1 MTRLVLLS
9 LLALGA
15 CDLQLTAATTP
26 PPGGAANLDSD
37 DRVITLSR
45 GVALGVDCR
54 DGNHLCTGMDIEVD
68 DPAIAEAY
76 VSFDTE
82 LDYTID
88 GPAVRTSLVVVGKS
102 AGTTSLYIDADGGDV
117 SYDVVVLPRE

>member
-1 MTRLVLLS
+1 MKRLALALS
-9 LLALGA
+9 LFALGA
-15 CDLQLTAATTP
+15 CDLHLEAATPP
-26 PPGGAANLDSD
+26 PPGGVASLDND

-54 DGNHLCTGMDIEVD
+54 DGSHLCTGMTLEVD

-82 LDYTID
+82 LDYTVD
-88 GPAVRTSLVVVGKS
+88 GPAARTSLVVVGKS
-102 AGTTSLYIDADGGDV
+102 EGTTALHVDADGGGVD
-117 SYDVVVLPRE
+117 YDVKVLAR